1 MNEFS
6 EFVKFHKINLF
17 GLSGCGKKTFIKE
30 ITKFNNPNYD
40 EDLFLNKEKVDNSE
54 NDLILENIDNIIV
67 SLNNEK
73 LYLKFYISNLDNID
87 LLKEKSKYLI
97 YSSEI
102 ILLFIDITNLNSYE
116 VIKTFLEEL
125 KIHYENIE
133 KKFEI
138 FIISNKIDLETER
151 NVGSYEINQL
161 TENYSYIKLYEIS
174 LLTLENFENLINNIN
189 ITLKSDSFK
198 QFNTIQLKNPIRINQ
213 KDNFEVTNAM
223 TIFLLG
229 NSTVGK
235 TSFIKRFFDN
245 YFSNSNLSTLGI
257 DVEKTFVKINDKY
270 IKIDVWDTAGQER
283 LRSIP
288 RKYFI
293 KGDAFL
299 LMYDVTN
306 ENSFNELNKWIKD
319 IKDNKKND
327 EKNNENFVIY
337 LVGNKIDVINNRKI
351 NVEDAEN
358 FSKET
363 NIKYVEISCKK
374 GINVSEIMEN
384 IIYETSLKLS
394 NFNDFFKLNNENNK
408 ENKKKTKCC

>member
-1 MNEFS
+1 M
-6 EFVKFHKINLF
+6 
-17 GLSGCGKKTFIKE
+17 
-30 ITKFNNPNYD
+30 
-40 EDLFLNKEKVDNSE
+40 
-54 NDLILENIDNIIV
+54 ENIDNIIV

-270 IKIDVWDTAGQER
+270 IKIDVWDTSGQER

-327 EKNNENFVIY
+327 ENNNENFVIY

-384 IIYETSLKLS
+384 IIYETSQKLS

-408 ENKKKTKCC
+408 ENKKKTKYC

>member
-133 KKFEI
+133 KI

-161 TENYSYIKLYEIS
+161 IENYSYIKLYEIS

-198 QFNTIQLKNPIRINQ
+198 QFNTIKMLNSIKIKHQ
-213 KDNFEVTNAM
+213 DNFEGTDTM
-223 TIFLLG
+223 RLFLLG
-229 NSTVGK
+229 NSSVGK

-245 YFSNSNLSTLGI
+245 YFSTSNLSTLGI
-257 DVEKTFVKINDKY
+257 DVEKTYVKINDKK

-293 KGDAFL
+293 KGDGFI

-306 ENSFNELNKWIKD
+306 ETSFNDLNQWIKD
-319 IKDNKKND
+319 IKENKRND
-327 EKNNENFVIY
+327 ENENENFVIY
-337 LVGNKIDVINNRKI
+337 LIGNKIDEISKRKI
-351 NVEDAEN
+351 QVEKAEN
-358 FSKET
+358 FSKEK
-363 NIKYVEISCKK
+363 NVKYIEISCKN
-374 GINVSEIMEN
+374 GINVYETMEN
-384 IIYETSLKLS
+384 IIYDTSKKLS
-394 NFNDFFKLNNENNK
+394 IFNNYFKLKNNNNNNHHHK
-408 ENKKKTKCC
+408 NVNKCC